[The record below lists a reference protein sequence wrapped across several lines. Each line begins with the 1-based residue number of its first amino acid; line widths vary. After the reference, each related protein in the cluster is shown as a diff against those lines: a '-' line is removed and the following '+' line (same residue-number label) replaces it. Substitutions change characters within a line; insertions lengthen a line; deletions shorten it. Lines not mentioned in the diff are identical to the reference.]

1 MSKLPLQ
8 AKSMSLLN
16 GEAQESAVVVDE
28 EDRVAHPIPLLVSNL
43 LLILCHLIVIC
54 PDTAD
59 LISSLQNTLDSSK
72 NLLLLLH

>member
-1 MSKLPLQ
+1 MSKLSLQ
-8 AKSMSLLN
+8 AKSQSLLN

-43 LLILCHLIVIC
+43 LLILCHLIFIC

-59 LISSLQNTLDSSK
+59 FISFLQNTLDNSK
-72 NLLLLLH
+72 ILFLLL